1 MSENKIVKDV
11 PYIVHEGAM
20 ARMERTIARLWVLC
34 IILVVLLLGTNIA
47 WVIYESQFED
57 VVETTASIEATQST
71 DGGGS
76 NFIVGGDVDG

>member
-47 WVIYESQFED
+47 WVIYESQYTNI
-57 VVETTASIEATQST
+57 VETTIEATQST
-71 DGGGS
+71 EEGGD
-76 NFIVGGDVDG
+76 NIIAGGDVNG